1 MTSSLK
7 TINRARPLLG
17 TIVEI
22 GVHGEEDRC
31 FQEVISKAFQKIE
44 RIERLM
50 SRFDG
55 DSEVSKINRLNVG
68 DELTVS
74 SDLMRVLKISCEIST
89 LSGGIFNI
97 SPQSVVD
104 GDVLKLYGNE
114 RIKRVRNGL
123 IDLGGIAKGYAVDQ
137 AIEYLK
143 RTNVAS
149 AHVNAGGDVR
159 AFGQP
164 HEIFV
169 RHPSEPNKSVASVS
183 LHNNALATS
192 ANYDEEINADQS
204 GIIVYPKTGQ
214 RATAGVSV
222 SVMAPTC
229 MVADALTKCML
240 MLKEKVDPLLH
251 QFDARGFLVHGN
263 QVTSLPKKINTLSSH
278 AN

>member
-1 MTSSLK
+1 MISSLK
-7 TINRARPLLG
+7 ISNRARPLLG

-22 GVHGEEDRC
+22 GVHVEAGLC
-31 FQEVISKAFQKIE
+31 SQEVISKAFEKIE
-44 RIERLM
+44 CVERLM
-50 SRFDG
+50 SRFDR

-89 LSGGIFNI
+89 LSGGMFNI
-97 SPQSVVD
+97 SPRSVVD

-114 RIKRVRNGL
+114 RIKRVHKGL

-137 AIEYLK
+137 AIECLK
-143 RTNVAS
+143 RANVAS
-149 AHVNAGGDVR
+149 AYVNAGGDVR

-192 ANYDEEINADQS
+192 ANYDEAINADQS
-204 GIIVYPKTGQ
+204 GMIVYPKTVQ

-240 MLKEKVDPLLH
+240 MLQEKVDPLLH

-263 QVTSLPKKINTLSSH
+263 QITSFPRKINTLSSH